1 MGSLGVFSQFFKC
14 LDGDYVVSY
23 IEGTHSHKALTY
35 VDFRRDELGRFYVGR
50 QSKNGNWFVNR
61 NYEIK
66 KLFKMMI
73 ESAQSSW
80 FYRVIYMKNS
90 QAWYVF
96 YRSSTGS

>member
-50 QSKNGNWFVNR
+50 
-61 NYEIK
+61 
-66 KLFKMMI
+66 
-73 ESAQSSW
+73 
-80 FYRVIYMKNS
+80 
-90 QAWYVF
+90 
-96 YRSSTGS
+96 